1 MRNMDGGGNHGAPG
15 GLSRIEIL
23 ISPRPGR
30 HVMTGGLG
38 PALAPLHI
46 TPEDDSTARIHGK
59 EIWTLGGG
67 GGGGGGERG
76 GGQGTGG
83 AKLQLHYI
91 VKWSDLP
98 AASILVQADKI
109 LDYVS
114 PRHFEDYEYRLS
126 LERDAA
132 AEALRREREQEQEQ
146 EQAKRAAQQQTAL
159 HQQGA
164 GPSTS
169 TATPKRA
176 GRRPGRPSKAEMLRR
191 KRENGQANIEVVL
204 PSVGSPAA
212 SGPSLSTPQKPRNV
226 VSDLLAVEED
236 SGDGD
241 NMVDEDD
248 DVLLQTHNNGYV
260 IDPASSGAAA
270 HTRPSP
276 VTRSPQKSRVAGS
289 GGFTPA
295 ARSSGRWPSDSSH
308 RADESLSPSVPA
320 VGGTAGSSRKRKREG
335 KVKGKAKAKG
345 KGKGKE
351 KEARGPPA
359 PPAQEE
365 PVYVVESLEDQ
376 QYFDIKG
383 EPKLY
388 FLVRWEGNW
397 PPDQNPT
404 WEPSE
409 NLPPKLVRRY
419 LRNQAKADVGRYS
432 SVADAFEGDL
442 EEAAGDMGF
451 SSESDQ
457 GADMEEMLLVE
468 EGE

>member
-1 MRNMDGGGNHGAPG
+1 MDDDGNHGAPG
-15 GLSRIEIL
+15 SLSRIEIL
-23 ISPRPGR
+23 LSPRPGR
-30 HVMTGGLG
+30 HVMMSGLG
-38 PALAPLHI
+38 PAVAPLHI

-59 EIWTLGGG
+59 EIWTVGGG
-67 GGGGGGERG
+67 V
-76 GGQGTGG
+76 QGTGG

-91 VKWSDLP
+91 VKWTDMP
-98 AASILVQADKI
+98 AASILVRADKI

-126 LERDAA
+126 LERDVA
-132 AEALRREREQEQEQ
+132 AETLRREQEQEQ
-146 EQAKRAAQQQTAL
+146 EQVKRAAQQQTAL

-164 GPSTS
+164 GPSRS
-169 TATPKRA
+169 TAIPKRA
-176 GRRPGRPSKAEMLRR
+176 GRRPGRPSKAETLRR
-191 KRENGQANIEVVL
+191 KRENGQANIEVLL
-204 PSVGSPAA
+204 PSVASPAA

-226 VSDLLAVEED
+226 VSDLLTVEED
-236 SGDGD
+236 LGDED
-241 NMVDEDD
+241 NMVDDGDD
-248 DVLLQTHNNGYV
+248 DVLLQAHNNGYV
-260 IDPASSGAAA
+260 INPASSGATRAA
-270 HTRPSP
+270 RPRPSP
-276 VTRSPQKSRVAGS
+276 VTRSPQKSRIAGS

-295 ARSSGRWPSDSSH
+295 ARSSGRWPSDSPH
-308 RADESLSPSVPA
+308 KADGSISPSAPA
-320 VGGTAGSSRKRKREG
+320 VGGTAGSSRKRRGDG

-345 KGKGKE
+345 KEKG
-351 KEARGPPA
+351 KEARGPPP
-359 PPAQEE
+359 PPAPEE

-376 QYFDIKG
+376 QYFDIMG

-409 NLPPKLVRRY
+409 NLPPKLIRRY
-419 LRNQAKADVGRYS
+419 LRKQSKADVGRYS

-442 EEAAGDMGF
+442 EEATGEMGF

-457 GADMEEMLLVE
+457 DADMEEMLLVE